1 MGMDS
6 LPYAMTVE
14 AASRFLG
21 IRAAVLRDH
30 IDSGEIGY
38 EDGMITGPS
47 LAEIRKQK
55 TDFISLREFLEAY
68 DGSRFSSRQA
78 ADRTK
83 YIEFLEKHRYFGI
96 EVIPPDKVFF
106 SVPGRDDFYIR
117 RADTEFLDYE
127 SRGFFEDFGVSER
140 EKVAR
145 ILKDSK
151 GHGTTRRCVENY
163 LAFMEDGENI
173 YTPSLTGFVRIV
185 FEIPDISI
193 ASDNDIIAAIEAA
206 ELGKTKSYLADFFTY
221 VSSRETVRYH
231 RLALKKDESEALPA
245 YTYEEFAH
253 LAKILFNTG
262 YEREHRLTE
271 KALDNSWYAEMWMFL
286 ACHYVCGWRA
296 SDICSRWVYPNLKG
310 ESNPF
315 GICTE
320 TLKEDILR
328 GAIQDEVYET
338 VAMYVIRRIEM
349 AYNVPQKTGHGRLR
363 SEILPELRP
372 FFGKLTLIAE
382 YHHLVSGEGYMKP
395 CRIYRYRNR
404 VDCRDFFGEEILKVT
419 GMRHISSRRLNK
431 SYLQGLEQT
440 ARDNGNT
447 VLVSHV
453 IAAYA
458 RNHAD
463 ADTTVVYLKDHGLTG
478 ETAGVVLFM
487 MMQRG
492 VFGADLYHA
501 LLAAYPD
508 TFKSLSA
515 GEQTRLMAKIPLSA
529 YELETSGAVLAAS
542 EEIYGRLSLGDTKVP
557 SETLKAM
564 LAVSRGRGRAKE
576 EGIYCMRKALGLCC
590 DHPLYGSCIA
600 NLCPSHI
607 FTAEGIPSLLR
618 VLRDYAGKYGRTG
631 NVKYAAALK
640 KCIIPAFQ
648 EILNDVIRGMA
659 DDEKG
664 AVRKLIEEGLDE

>member
-38 EDGMITGPS
+38 EDGMITGSS

-221 VSSRETVRYH
+221 VFSRETVRYH
-231 RLALKKDESEALPA
+231 RFALKKDESEALPA

-463 ADTTVVYLKDHGLTG
+463 ADTTVVYLRDHGLTG

-631 NVKYAAALK
+631 NVKYTAALK

>member
-231 RLALKKDESEALPA
+231 RFSLKKDESEALPA

-463 ADTTVVYLKDHGLTG
+463 ADTTVVYLRDHGLTG

>member
-1 MGMDS
+1 MGMDP
-6 LPYAMTVE
+6 LPAAMTVK

-21 IRAAVLRDH
+21 IRADVLRDH
-30 IDSGEIGY
+30 IDSGGIEY
-38 EDGMITGPS
+38 TDGLITGS
-47 LAEIRKQK
+47 SVAAIRKQK
-55 TDFISLREFLEAY
+55 EDFVSLREFLEAY
-68 DGSRFSSRQA
+68 DGGLFSSRKA
-78 ADRTK
+78 SDRAK
-83 YIEFLEKHRYFGI
+83 YIEFLEEHSYFGI
-96 EVIPPDKVFF
+96 DVIPPEKFFF
-106 SVPGRDDFYIR
+106 SVTGRDDFFIR
-117 RADTEFLDYE
+117 RGDTEFLDYE

-140 EKVAR
+140 EKAEQ
-145 ILKDSK
+145 ILAGSK
-151 GHGTTRRCVENY
+151 GHGATRRCVKDY
-163 LAFMEDGENI
+163 LAFMEDEGNI
-173 YTPSLTGFVRIV
+173 YTPSLTDFVRIV

-193 ASDNDIIAAIEAA
+193 ASDNDIIASIEAA
-206 ELGKTKSYLADFFTY
+206 ETGRTKRFLADFFSY
-221 VSSRETVRYH
+221 AASREMVKYH
-231 RLALKKDESEALPA
+231 GLTLKRAESESMPA

-296 SDICSRWVYPNLKG
+296 SDICSRWVYPNLNG
-310 ESNPF
+310 EGNPF
-315 GICTE
+315 GVCTR

-328 GAIQDEVYET
+328 GAIQDDVYES

-382 YHHLVSGEGYMKP
+382 YHHLVSGEGYMKS

-404 VDCRDFFGEEILKVT
+404 VACRDFFGEEILKIT

-447 VLVSHV
+447 VLVSHI

-463 ADTTVVYLKDHGLTG
+463 ADTTVVYLRDHGLTG

-515 GEQTRLMAKIPLSA
+515 REQTRLMEKIPLSA

-542 EEIYGRLSLGDTKVP
+542 EEIYGKLSRGDTKVP
-557 SETLKAM
+557 SKALKAM
-564 LAVSRGRGRAKE
+564 LEVARGRGRAKE
-576 EGIYCMRKALGLCC
+576 EGIYCMRKAIGLCC
-590 DHPLYGSCIA
+590 DHPLYASCIA
-600 NLCPSHI
+600 NLCPHHL
-607 FTAEGIPSLLR
+607 FTAEGVPSLLR
-618 VLRDYAGKYGRTG
+618 VIRDYTGKYRRTG
-631 NVKYAAALK
+631 NIKYAAALK

-648 EILNDVIRGMA
+648 EVLNDVIRGMA
-659 DDEKG
+659 DDEKA
-664 AVRKLIEEGLDE
+664 AVRKLIEEGLGE

>member
-1 MGMDS
+1 MGMDP
-6 LPYAMTVE
+6 LPAAMTVE

-30 IDSGEIGY
+30 IDSGGIEY
-38 EDGMITGPS
+38 TDGLITGS
-47 LAEIRKQK
+47 SVAAIRKQK
-55 TDFISLREFLEAY
+55 EEYVSLREFLEAY
-68 DGSRFSSRQA
+68 DGGLFSSRKA
-78 ADRTK
+78 SDRAK
-83 YIEFLEKHRYFGI
+83 YIEFLEEHRYFGI
-96 EVIPPDKVFF
+96 GVIPPEKFFF
-106 SVPGRDDFYIR
+106 SVSGRDDFFIR
-117 RADTEFLDYE
+117 RDDTEFLDYE

-140 EKVAR
+140 EKAER
-145 ILKDSK
+145 ILAGSK
-151 GHGTTRRCVENY
+151 GHGATRRCVKDY
-163 LAFMEDGENI
+163 LAFMEDEENI
-173 YTPSLTGFVRIV
+173 YTPSLTDFVRIV

-193 ASDNDIIAAIEAA
+193 ASDNDIIASIEAA
-206 ELGKTKSYLADFFTY
+206 ETGRTKRFLADFFSY
-221 VSSRETVRYH
+221 AASREMVKYH
-231 RLALKKDESEALPA
+231 RLTLKKAESESLPA

-253 LAKILFNTG
+253 LAKLLFNTG

-286 ACHYVCGWRA
+286 ACHYVCGWRS

-315 GICTE
+315 GICTG

-328 GAIQDEVYET
+328 GAIQDDVYEN

-382 YHHLVSGEGYMKP
+382 YHHLVSGEGYMKS

-404 VDCRDFFGEEILKVT
+404 INCRDFFGEEILKIT

-431 SYLQGLEQT
+431 SYLQGLEQA
-440 ARDNGNT
+440 ARGNGNT
-447 VLVSHV
+447 VLVSHI

-463 ADTTVVYLKDHGLTG
+463 ADTTVVYLRDHGLTG

-508 TFKSLSA
+508 AFKSLSA
-515 GEQTRLMAKIPLSA
+515 REQTRLMEKIPLSA
-529 YELETSGAVLAAS
+529 YELETSGSVLAAS
-542 EEIYGRLSLGDTKVP
+542 EEIYGKLSRGDTKVP

-564 LAVSRGRGRAKE
+564 LEVARGRGRAKE

-590 DHPLYGSCIA
+590 DHPLYESCIA
-600 NLCPSHI
+600 NLCPNHI
-607 FTAEGIPSLLR
+607 FTAEGVPSLLR
-618 VLRDYAGKYGRTG
+618 VLRDYTGKYRRTG
-631 NVKYAAALK
+631 NMKYAAALK

>member
-38 EDGMITGPS
+38 EDGMITGSS

-68 DGSRFSSRQA
+68 DGSRFSSRKA

-106 SVPGRDDFYIR
+106 SVAGRDDFYIR
-117 RADTEFLDYE
+117 RDDTEFLDYE

-145 ILKDSK
+145 ILTDSK

-163 LAFMEDGENI
+163 LAFMGDGENI

-185 FEIPDISI
+185 LEIPDISS
-193 ASDNDIIAAIEAA
+193 ASDNDIIAAVEAA
-206 ELGKTKSYLADFFTY
+206 ETGKTKSFLADFFTY
-221 VSSRETVRYH
+221 ASSRETVRYH
-231 RLALKKDESEALPA
+231 RLALKKGESEALPA

-253 LAKILFNTG
+253 LAKILFNTV
-262 YEREHRLTE
+262 YEREHGLTE

-310 ESNPF
+310 GSNPF

-463 ADTTVVYLKDHGLTG
+463 ADTTVVYLRDHGLTG

-492 VFGADLYHA
+492 IFGADLYHA

>member
-38 EDGMITGPS
+38 EDGMITGSS

-231 RLALKKDESEALPA
+231 RFTLKKDESEALPA

-463 ADTTVVYLKDHGLTG
+463 ADTTVVYLRDHGLTG

>member
-38 EDGMITGPS
+38 EDGMITGSS

-193 ASDNDIIAAIEAA
+193 ASDNDIIAAIEVA

-221 VSSRETVRYH
+221 VFSRETVRYH
-231 RLALKKDESEALPA
+231 RFALKKDESEALPA

-463 ADTTVVYLKDHGLTG
+463 ADTTVVYLRDHGLTG

>member
-38 EDGMITGPS
+38 EDGMITGSS

-193 ASDNDIIAAIEAA
+193 ASDNDIIAAIEVA

-221 VSSRETVRYH
+221 VFSRETVRYH
-231 RLALKKDESEALPA
+231 RFALKKDESEALPA

-404 VDCRDFFGEEILKVT
+404 VDCCDFFGEEILKVT
-419 GMRHISSRRLNK
+419 GMRHLSSRRLNK
-431 SYLQGLEQT
+431 SYLQGLEQA

-463 ADTTVVYLKDHGLTG
+463 ADTTVVYLRDHGLTG

-618 VLRDYAGKYGRTG
+618 VLRAYAGKYGRTG

>member
-38 EDGMITGPS
+38 EDGMITGSS

-221 VSSRETVRYH
+221 VFSRETVRYH
-231 RLALKKDESEALPA
+231 RFALKKDESEALPA

-349 AYNVPQKTGHGRLR
+349 AYNVPQRTGHGRLR

-372 FFGKLTLIAE
+372 FFGKLPLIAE

-463 ADTTVVYLKDHGLTG
+463 ADTTVVYLRDHGLTG

>member
-1 MGMDS
+1 MG
-6 LPYAMTVE
+6 LEFVPAPMTVE

-38 EDGMITGPS
+38 EDGMITGSS
-47 LAEIRKQK
+47 LAEIRRQK
-55 TDFISLREFLEAY
+55 ADFISLREFLAAY

-117 RADTEFLDYE
+117 RDDTEFLDYE

-145 ILKDSK
+145 ILTDSK

-163 LAFMEDGENI
+163 LAFMEDRGNI

-185 FEIPDISI
+185 FEIPDLSI
-193 ASDNDIIAAIEAA
+193 ASDNDIIAAVEAA
-206 ELGKTKSYLADFFTY
+206 ETGKTKSFLADFFTY
-221 VSSRETVRYH
+221 ASSRETVRYH

-262 YEREHRLTE
+262 YEREHGLTK

-286 ACHYVCGWRA
+286 ACHYICGWRA

-315 GICTE
+315 GVCTE

-431 SYLQGLEQT
+431 SYLQGLEQA

-463 ADTTVVYLKDHGLTG
+463 ADTTVIYLRDHGLTG

-508 TFKSLSA
+508 TFKCLSA
-515 GEQTRLMAKIPLSA
+515 RDQTLLMKKIPLSA

-542 EEIYGRLSLGDTKVP
+542 EEIYGKLSQGETKVP
-557 SETLKAM
+557 AKALKAM
-564 LAVSRGRGRAKE
+564 LAVAQGQGKAKE
-576 EGIYCMRKALGLCC
+576 EGVFCKRKALGLCC
-590 DHPLYGSCIA
+590 DHPLYESCIA

-607 FTAEGIPSLLR
+607 FTSEGITSLIR
-618 VLRDYAGKYGRTG
+618 VIRDYAEKYRKSG
-631 NVKYAAALK
+631 NIKYAAALK

-648 EILNDVIRGMA
+648 EILNDVIRDMPYKDRA
-659 DDEKG
+659 
-664 AVRKLIEEGLDE
+664 AVRKLIKEGLDE

>member
-38 EDGMITGPS
+38 EDGMITGSS

-231 RLALKKDESEALPA
+231 RFGLKKDESEALPA

-463 ADTTVVYLKDHGLTG
+463 ADTTVVYLRDHGLTG

>member
-38 EDGMITGPS
+38 EDGMITGSS

-221 VSSRETVRYH
+221 VFSRETVRYH
-231 RLALKKDESEALPA
+231 RFALKKDESEALPA

-463 ADTTVVYLKDHGLTG
+463 ADTTVVYLRDHGLTG

-607 FTAEGIPSLLR
+607 FTAEGIPTLMR
-618 VLRDYAGKYGRTG
+618 VLRDYAGKYRRTG
-631 NVKYAAALK
+631 SMKYAAALK

-659 DDEKG
+659 DEEKA
-664 AVRKLIEEGLDE
+664 AVRKLIEEELDE

>member
-1 MGMDS
+1 
-6 LPYAMTVE
+6 
-14 AASRFLG
+14 
-21 IRAAVLRDH
+21 
-30 IDSGEIGY
+30 
-38 EDGMITGPS
+38 
-47 LAEIRKQK
+47 
-55 TDFISLREFLEAY
+55 
-68 DGSRFSSRQA
+68 
-78 ADRTK
+78 
-83 YIEFLEKHRYFGI
+83 
-96 EVIPPDKVFF
+96 
-106 SVPGRDDFYIR
+106 
-117 RADTEFLDYE
+117 
-127 SRGFFEDFGVSER
+127 
-140 EKVAR
+140 
-145 ILKDSK
+145 
-151 GHGTTRRCVENY
+151 
-163 LAFMEDGENI
+163 
-173 YTPSLTGFVRIV
+173 
-185 FEIPDISI
+185 
-193 ASDNDIIAAIEAA
+193 
-206 ELGKTKSYLADFFTY
+206 
-221 VSSRETVRYH
+221 
-231 RLALKKDESEALPA
+231 
-245 YTYEEFAH
+245 
-253 LAKILFNTG
+253 
-262 YEREHRLTE
+262 
-271 KALDNSWYAEMWMFL
+271 
-286 ACHYVCGWRA
+286 
-296 SDICSRWVYPNLKG
+296 
-310 ESNPF
+310 
-315 GICTE
+315 
-320 TLKEDILR
+320 
-328 GAIQDEVYET
+328 
-338 VAMYVIRRIEM
+338 
-349 AYNVPQKTGHGRLR
+349 
-363 SEILPELRP
+363 
-372 FFGKLTLIAE
+372 
-382 YHHLVSGEGYMKP
+382 
-395 CRIYRYRNR
+395 
-404 VDCRDFFGEEILKVT
+404 
-419 GMRHISSRRLNK
+419 MRHISSRRLNK
-431 SYLQGLEQT
+431 SYLQGLEQA

-463 ADTTVVYLKDHGLTG
+463 ADTTVVYLRDHGLTG

-564 LAVSRGRGRAKE
+564 LAVTQGRGRAKE

-618 VLRDYAGKYGRTG
+618 VLRDYAGKYRRTG

>member
-1 MGMDS
+1 M
-6 LPYAMTVE
+6 
-14 AASRFLG
+14 
-21 IRAAVLRDH
+21 
-30 IDSGEIGY
+30 
-38 EDGMITGPS
+38 
-47 LAEIRKQK
+47 
-55 TDFISLREFLEAY
+55 
-68 DGSRFSSRQA
+68 
-78 ADRTK
+78 
-83 YIEFLEKHRYFGI
+83 
-96 EVIPPDKVFF
+96 
-106 SVPGRDDFYIR
+106 
-117 RADTEFLDYE
+117 
-127 SRGFFEDFGVSER
+127 
-140 EKVAR
+140 
-145 ILKDSK
+145 
-151 GHGTTRRCVENY
+151 ENY

-185 FEIPDISI
+185 LEIPDISS
-193 ASDNDIIAAIEAA
+193 ASDNDIIAAVEAA
-206 ELGKTKSYLADFFTY
+206 ETGKTKSFLVDFFTY
-221 VSSRETVRYH
+221 ASSRETVRYH
-231 RLALKKDESEALPA
+231 RLALKKGESEALPA
-245 YTYEEFAH
+245 YTYEEFTH
-253 LAKILFNTG
+253 LAKILFNTV
-262 YEREHRLTE
+262 YEREHGLTE

-310 ESNPF
+310 GSNPF

-431 SYLQGLEQT
+431 SYLQGLEHA

-463 ADTTVVYLKDHGLTG
+463 ADTTVVYLRDHGLTG

-564 LAVSRGRGRAKE
+564 LAVTQGRGRAKE

-618 VLRDYAGKYGRTG
+618 VLRDYAGKYRRTG

-648 EILNDVIRGMA
+648 EILNDVILGMA

>member
-38 EDGMITGPS
+38 EDGMITGSS

-221 VSSRETVRYH
+221 VFSRETVRYH
-231 RLALKKDESEALPA
+231 RFALKKDESEALPA

-463 ADTTVVYLKDHGLTG
+463 ADTTVVYLRDHGLTG

>member
-1 MGMDS
+1 MGMET

-38 EDGMITGPS
+38 EDGMITGSS
-47 LAEIRKQK
+47 LAEIRRQK

-68 DGSRFSSRQA
+68 DGSRFSSRKA

-96 EVIPPDKVFF
+96 EVTPPDKVFF
-106 SVPGRDDFYIR
+106 SVAGRDDFYIR
-117 RADTEFLDYE
+117 RDDTEFLDYE
-127 SRGFFEDFGVSER
+127 SRGFFEDFGVPER

-151 GHGTTRRCVENY
+151 DHGTTRRCVENY

-185 FEIPDISI
+185 LEIPDISI

-206 ELGKTKSYLADFFTY
+206 ETGKTKSYLADFFTY
-221 VSSRETVRYH
+221 ASSRETVRYH

-271 KALDNSWYAEMWMFL
+271 KALDNSWYAEMWLFL

-310 ESNPF
+310 GSNPF

-363 SEILPELRP
+363 SEILPDLRP

-382 YHHLVSGEGYMKP
+382 YHHRTSGEGYMKP

-404 VDCRDFFGEEILKVT
+404 VDCRDFFGEEILKIT
-419 GMRHISSRRLNK
+419 GMSHISSRRLNK
-431 SYLQGLEQT
+431 SYLQGLEQA

-508 TFKSLSA
+508 TFKGLSA

-618 VLRDYAGKYGRTG
+618 VLRDYAGKYRRTG